1 VEPGEFLTYQTLS
14 VGTKYKIFLKT
25 EVDDQ
30 TGKTVFFLTRF
41 EVPGSKPE
49 QVPMFI

>member
-1 VEPGEFLTYQTLS
+1 VEPGEFLTCQNLS

-49 QVPMFI
+49 QVPKFI